1 MSRNNHDANARHD
14 AAAVISR
21 ELQRLQSRRRWGT
34 WPRMEWTRTAIPEI
48 VIITPRRF
56 ADARGFFSETFS
68 QRSYAAIIPDVAF
81 VQDNLSLSGPRFTV
95 RGLHFQAP
103 PHAQAKLVSVLKGAV
118 LDVAVDIRRGSPSF
132 GRHVA
137 VTLTAERGEQ
147 MFVPAGFAH
156 GFCTLEPDTMVA
168 YKASDFYAPEADR
181 GLFWADPA
189 LAIAWPMA
197 EGEAALSER
206 DRRHPPLAAFATPF
220 VYAPGPT

>member
-1 MSRNNHDANARHD
+1 MDC
-14 AAAVISR
+14 V
-21 ELQRLQSRRRWGT
+21 
-34 WPRMEWTRTAIPEI
+34 RTAIPE
-48 VIITPRRF
+48 VLVITPRRF
-56 ADARGFFSETFS
+56 ADARGYFAETFNA
-68 QRSYAAIIPDVAF
+68 RRYAEIIPGVGF

-137 VTLTAERGEQ
+137 VTLTAARGEQ

-156 GFCTLEPDTMVA
+156 GFCTLEPETLVA

-197 EGEAALSER
+197 ETAAELSER
-206 DRRHPPLAAFATPF
+206 DRRHPPLAAMTTLF

>member
-48 VIITPRRF
+48 VIIRPRRF

-103 PHAQAKLVSVLKGAV
+103 PRAQAKLVSVLKGAV

-137 VTLTAERGEQ
+137 VTLSAANRR
-147 MFVPAGFAH
+147 MLWIPPGFAH
-156 GFCTLEPDTMVA
+156 GFLVVSDSAEFL
-168 YKASDFYAPEADR
+168 YKTTDYWHPLHERS
-181 GLFWADPA
+181 LLWSDPA
-189 LAIAWPMA
+189 LAIAWPVDGA
-197 EGEAALSER
+197 PTLADKDAAGT
-206 DRRHPPLAAFATPF
+206 PLASAP
-220 VYAPGPT
+220 VYA